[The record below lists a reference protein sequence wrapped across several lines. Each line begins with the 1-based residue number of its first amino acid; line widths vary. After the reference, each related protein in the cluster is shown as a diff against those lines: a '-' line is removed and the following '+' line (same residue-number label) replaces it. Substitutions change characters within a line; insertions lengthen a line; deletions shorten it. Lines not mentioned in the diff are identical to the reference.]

1 MFEWKWKLL
10 GRVYRDDGGGDGGG
24 GGGDGSGGGGGD
36 GSGGD
41 GSGDGS
47 SSGDTG
53 GSSVGGASLSGL
65 GGLGGFA
72 GPASQ
77 GYGGGG
83 GGSADPTSADA
94 TMGLMG
100 MGFDPGTSTP
110 AGSSGF
116 MSSFLNNLSSP
127 MGVIGTLGSLALGGL
142 PGLGMSL
149 ASTALNTEEPGLGS
163 LAKGLFSLARGNP
176 FGAASGLFGAARSGL
191 FGSADPTSPGYGNTP
206 VGGGGGGNTPSLG
219 NLSASNSAMRTSPGI
234 SIASNSP
241 GIARQNQGMNT
252 TPMNAMSLFDLA
264 QLLSNKDT
272 FNG

>member
-1 MFEWKWKLL
+1 MFEWKNKLL
-10 GRVYRDDGGGDGGG
+10 GRQYRDDGGDGGDGGG
-24 GGGDGSGGGGGD
+24 DSGGGDAGST
-36 GSGGD
+36 
-41 GSGDGS
+41 
-47 SSGDTG
+47 GDT

-65 GGLGGFA
+65 GGLSGLA
-72 GPASQ
+72 GPGTPGLGGG
-77 GYGGGG
+77 GYGGGSFG
-83 GGSADPTSADA
+83 GDSGGSSSDPTSADA

-100 MGFDPGTSTP
+100 MGFDPST
-110 AGSSGF
+110 AASTDSSSGF

-142 PGLGMSL
+142 PGLGISL

-176 FGAASGLFGAARSGL
+176 LGAATGLFGAARAGL
-191 FGSADPTSPGYGNTP
+191 FGAADPTSPGYGNTP

-219 NLSASNSAMRTSPGI
+219 SLSASNSAARTSPGM

-241 GIARQNQGMNT
+241 GITRQTQSMNT
-252 TPMNAMSLFDLA
+252 APMNAMSLLDLV
-264 QLLSNKDT
+264 QLLNNKDT